1 MSSRHNWERQYQ
13 NGGSVNRYPDGDR
26 LATRTDIRHAK
37 FYEPITPT
45 STSTDTTIRAVTPDS
60 AGSNGMDLTAL
71 PSPTSFPSRN
81 QSQNQH
87 YLQDPQ
93 TSMSNTDEEGT
104 IESRRKKSKRK
115 VKQKHLDTADTSPNN
130 SFFEKTRKRLGSITT
145 ASSAASRQ
153 DDSSLSI
160 GFPSVLQAT
169 VFPDLGDMRQQMPS
183 IPRRTFSYD
192 NATSTSLSSSIRSP
206 LVLDTDS
213 DKILKL
219 MKTLCGRMHGI
230 LFYRPTGTTSWH
242 SGYCAINVASGSLV
256 CQTRGD
262 VSSKETLIP
271 DLRGCTV
278 RTHYDSST
286 QNTHLSVTLPV
297 SGFGYQLR
305 PSVPETFDSWLAAL
319 LCWQPLKPKGVY
331 NKLAKPQPISTS
343 DRSSSSVRRLS
354 DIATPRSTA
363 VVKSSQLLMW
373 DGPLPAGSFQHQSKR
388 AKPIPHMQRSW
399 RRINCT
405 LHENG
410 TLRLLSEENA
420 SPIRMLKL
428 NSLARCA
435 IQRLDQSVLGAKY
448 CIAIHPQYNAHAVP
462 GTTSNPLVLS
472 LGTRVAF
479 EAWFVLL
486 QAMTV
491 PELYGPELD
500 DLPSARPHSRDN
512 GRSSSVD
519 MFRIERTL
527 QVKVVE
533 AKFLADSPWQEQRDV
548 SYTTNFQKPATRRGT
563 DLYADVLLGQ
573 DLRARTV
580 CKPFESTVF
589 WADEFCLTDL
599 PSVASMISIVFKTG
613 NPDEREWTMTAR
625 DEHDTDEDRHDF
637 ESIEVASHDPV
648 YGRVDIPLLD
658 LEQDSYVEKW
668 WSVLDSNGVQ
678 IGQTLTRFNL
688 ECNVVLISS
697 EYQEILKLLHNF
709 DNSLTSQL
717 GQNLGTELKPLSDI
731 LLDIFQTFDKAEDWI
746 NNLVEEEIDGIYR
759 EQPPTM
765 RMRFSGRIH
774 SNDSYESAEQ
784 RELLVRDLSRSAT
797 MEANLLFRGN
807 SLVTKALDAHMRRIG
822 KDYLERVLADKLRAI
837 VATNPSCEVDPN
849 KVQSSEQLERNWSNL
864 IGHTTS
870 IWRSIA
876 ASVSKCPPGIRQV
889 LKHIASCAED
899 RYGSFIRTV
908 KYTSVS
914 GFLFLRLFCP
924 CILNPKLFGLLEGE
938 FLSILLHGRSNRNL
952 FQIIL
957 QNKPR
962 ERSLLSPKL

>member
-1 MSSRHNWERQYQ
+1 MERAGISATMSSRHNQEWQRQ
-13 NGGSVNRYPDGDR
+13 NGGSMNRYPDGDR
-26 LATRTDIRHAK
+26 PSNRSDVRHAK

-45 STSTDTTIRAVTPDS
+45 SNPTDTTIRAVTPDS
-60 AGSNGMDLTAL
+60 ASSNGMDLTAL
-71 PSPTSFPSRN
+71 PSPTSFPRN
-81 QSQNQH
+81 QSQTQQ
-87 YLQDPQ
+87 YLQDSH
-93 TSMSNTDEEGT
+93 TSMSNTDEEGA
-104 IESRRKKSKRK
+104 IEGRRKKSKKRSK
-115 VKQKHLDTADTSPNN
+115 HKHLDAGDTSPNS

-145 ASSAASRQ
+145 ASNTPRQ
-153 DDSSLSI
+153 DDPSLSI
-160 GFPSVLQAT
+160 GFPSVVQAT
-169 VFPDLGDMRQQMPS
+169 VFPDLGDLRRQMPDT
-183 IPRRTFSYD
+183 PRRTVSYD
-192 NATSTSLSSSIRSP
+192 NTMNTSTSSSIRSP

-278 RTHYDSST
+278 RTHYDSAT

-331 NKLAKPQPISTS
+331 NKLAKPQPISTT
-343 DRSSSSVRRLS
+343 DRSSNSARRLS
-354 DIATPRSTA
+354 DITTPRSTA

-373 DGPLPAGSFQHQSKR
+373 DAPLPAGSIQHQSKR
-388 AKPIPHMQRSW
+388 VKLTPYMQKSW
-399 RRINCT
+399 RRVNCT

-420 SPIRMLKL
+420 TPIRTLKL
-428 NSLARCA
+428 NTLARCA
-435 IQRLDQSVLGAKY
+435 IQRLDQSILSARH
-448 CIAIHPQYNAHAVP
+448 CIAIHPQYSANSVSGLA
-462 GTTSNPLVLS
+462 SSPLVLS
-472 LGTRVAF
+472 FGTRVAF

-500 DLPSARPHSRDN
+500 DLSSTRPTSRDN
-512 GRSSSVD
+512 GRAASVG

-527 QVKVVE
+527 QVKIIE
-533 AKFLADSPWQEQRDV
+533 AKFSGDSPWQDQHSTHHPSGDL
-548 SYTTNFQKPATRRGT
+548 KPVATKGT
-563 DLYADVLLGQ
+563 DLYADVMLGQ

-580 CKPFESTVF
+580 CKPFDNNVF
-589 WADEFCLTDL
+589 WADEFYLTDM
-599 PSVASMISIVFKTG
+599 PSVAARISVIFKTG

-625 DEHDTDEDRHDF
+625 DEYDTDDERHDF
-637 ESIEVASHDPV
+637 ESIKVASHDPV
-648 YGRVDIPLLD
+648 FGRVDISLLD
-658 LEQDSYVEKW
+658 LEQDTYVEKW
-668 WSVLDSNGVQ
+668 WSILDNNGVQ
-678 IGQTLTRFNL
+678 IGQTLVRFNL
-688 ECNVVLISS
+688 EGNVVLISS
-697 EYQEILKLLHNF
+697 EYHELLKLLYNF

-717 GQNLGTELKPLSDI
+717 GQNLSTELRQLSDI
-731 LLDIFQTFDKAEDWI
+731 LLDIFQASDKAEDWI
-746 NNLVEEEIDGIYR
+746 SNLVEEEIDGIYR

-774 SNDSYESAEQ
+774 SNDSYETAEQ

-822 KDYLERVLADKLRAI
+822 KDYLERVLAEKLHAI
-837 VATNPSCEVDPN
+837 VAANPSCEVDPN
-849 KVQSSEQLERNWSNL
+849 KVQSSEQLEKNWSNL

-870 IWRSIA
+870 IWQSIA
-876 ASVSKCPPGIRQV
+876 ASVSKCPSGIRQV

-924 CILNPKLFGLLEGE
+924 CILNPKLFGLLEG
-938 FLSILLHGRSNRNL
+938 
-952 FQIIL
+952 
-957 QNKPR
+957 
-962 ERSLLSPKL
+962 KLIHHSVLYPI